1 MNTSKQCARCLDSAE
16 WKDGELRCNKCGQLI
31 AVRYRIG
38 EEVYVYPFEKFKSNK
53 KRIEGREDTYK
64 ITKSGD
70 LLGDI
75 SFKGFEDEIRDYVR
89 SESADLFSV
98 QGDGNRICED
108 CESEDSE
115 RLQQTDNLDN
125 DTYYKQ

>member
-1 MNTSKQCARCLDSAE
+1 
-16 WKDGELRCNKCGQLI
+16 LI
-31 AVRYRIG
+31 ALRYKIG
-38 EEVYVYPFEKFKSNK
+38 EEVKLYIFQKFRT
-53 KRIEGREDTYK
+53 KRKEIKGRKDCFQ
-64 ITKSGD
+64 ITKDGD

-115 RLQQTDNLDN
+115 RLQQTDDLDN
-125 DTYYKQ
+125 DTY